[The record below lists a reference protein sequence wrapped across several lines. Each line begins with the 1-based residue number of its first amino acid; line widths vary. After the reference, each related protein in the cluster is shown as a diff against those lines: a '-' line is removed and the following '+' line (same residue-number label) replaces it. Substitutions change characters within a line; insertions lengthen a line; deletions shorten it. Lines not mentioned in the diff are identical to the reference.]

1 MDVAAAVNLYPSHR
15 TKIIHLVRHAQ
26 GFHNVAIDENWT
38 AALSEDYFDARLT
51 PLGWEQTDALRKHVR
66 SSGFFK
72 TIELVITSP
81 MSRTIQTAVG
91 AFGGE
96 EHSDDLNV
104 PPLMVEDAGDSNRP
118 AISSLNCPPFLAIE
132 DCRESIGI
140 TPCDRRRNISE
151 YRPLYPA
158 IDFSMIEHDEDV
170 LWKPDVRETDD
181 EMAARGLKFFKWLLT
196 RKEKEIA
203 VVSHSGILFNS
214 MREFGNDCDVFIQ
227 SEIREYFANAELRS
241 IVLIDRSRI
250 GSDSSNNFPGGIP
263 RGLDLPVDIAIKKN
277 PEFQKRLKSL
287 VK

>member
-1 MDVAAAVNLYPSHR
+1 MEAAAAINVYPFHR
-15 TKIIHLVRHAQ
+15 TKTIHLVRHAQ
-26 GFHNVAIDENWT
+26 GFHNLNEDLDSL
-38 AALSEDYFDARLT
+38 LSEEFFDARLT
-51 PLGWEQTDALRKHVR
+51 PVGWKQVDTLRKHVQSR
-66 SSGFFK
+66 GISK
-72 TIELVITSP
+72 KIELVITSP
-81 MSRTIQTAVG
+81 MSRTIETAVG
-91 AFGGE
+91 TFGGE

-104 PPLMVEDAGDSNRP
+104 PPLMVENAGGNNRP
-118 AISSLNCPPFLAIE
+118 AISSLNCPPVLAIE
-132 DCRESIGI
+132 DCRELIGVL
-140 TPCDRRRNISE
+140 PNVRRRSISE

-170 LWKPDVRETDD
+170 FWKPDVFETED
-181 EMAARGLKFFKWLLT
+181 EITARGLKFFKWLLT

-203 VVSHSGILFNS
+203 VVTHSAFLIFS
-214 MREFGNDCDVFIQ
+214 MLHFGNDCDLFIQ
-227 SEIREYFANAELRS
+227 SEIRGSFANAELRS